1 MTRRR
6 AFSLVELIV
15 AAIVGVLVAGAT
27 VTCVSRLVQVRRLS
41 ADRQAA
47 FARADA
53 AASQIALDLAS
64 VARDATLTHAKVAI
78 TPGGSSERHTDEL
91 LLLTTSLRPARGE
104 DGSPEGEEYEVQYR
118 LMPGAGAAPGNVWRR
133 VDPGL
138 DEYLDAG
145 GLASIVADGAV
156 SLSFEAY
163 DGSDWFG
170 DWNSDSDGMPH
181 AVRMVVVGASDDG
194 KTLATVRRV
203 VAIDRVPLPPVTAES
218 SASGSGSSNGAST
231 GGASGGSS
239 GASSGTSRTGGGG

>member
-1 MTRRR
+1 VNLARRR
-6 AFSLVELIV
+6 GFTVVELIV
-15 AAIVGVLVAGAT
+15 AALVGSLVAGAT
-27 VTCVSRLVQVRRLS
+27 VTSVSRLLQVRRVS

-53 AASQIALDLAS
+53 AAAQIAIDLES
-64 VARDATLTHAKVAI
+64 VSRDASLKYAKVSI
-78 TPGGSSERHTDEL
+78 TPGGGSDRHSDEL

-104 DGSPEGEEYEVQYR
+104 DGSPEGQEYEVQFR
-118 LMPGAGAAPGNVWRR
+118 LAPGEGGGPGSIWRR

-145 GLASIVADGAV
+145 GVAAVIAPGAV

-163 DGSDWFG
+163 DGSDWFT

-181 AVRMVVVGASDDG
+181 AVRVVVIGASDDG

-203 VAIDRVPLPPVTAES
+203 VAIDRVPLPPPATETTT
-218 SASGSGSSNGAST
+218 GSSTSAAT
-231 GGASGGSS
+231 GTTSSSGG
-239 GASSGTSRTGGGG
+239 GR